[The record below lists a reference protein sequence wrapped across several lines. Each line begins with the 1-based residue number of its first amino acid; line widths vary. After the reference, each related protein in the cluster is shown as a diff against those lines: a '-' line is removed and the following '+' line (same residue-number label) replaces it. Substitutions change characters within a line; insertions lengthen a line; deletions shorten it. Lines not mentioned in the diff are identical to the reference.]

1 MENILLLPL
10 EGARWSLVSQKAGE
24 QRFPVQEFRT
34 RLSEISIDSSSQ
46 KNGFLHSG
54 PEVLTDESGGIH

>member
-1 MENILLLPL
+1 M
-10 EGARWSLVSQKAGE
+10 SQKAGE

-46 KNGFLHSG
+46 KNGFLHAG
-54 PEVLTDESGGIH
+54 PEVLMDESDGIH